1 MTSETWILAA
11 TAASVGL
18 LHTLLGPDHYLPF
31 IAMAKAGEWSR
42 PKTILVT
49 ILCGIGHVGSSV
61 VLGLIG
67 IAFGISLYKLQS
79 IESFRGN
86 IVAWALIAFG
96 LVYFIWGMKR
106 AFKRIPHSHG
116 HVHIDGTFHN
126 HVHAHAEEHSHV
138 HTDATGKS
146 LTPWVLFTIFVFGPC
161 EPLIPLL
168 MYPAAQKSMAGMI
181 VIAVIFGAVT
191 IATMLTVVLFGQAG
205 LNFLPVGKLERF
217 SHALAGFV
225 IFASGAGIVFL
236 GL

>member
-1 MTSETWILAA
+1 MTSEIWILAV

-31 IAMAKAGEWSR
+31 IAMAKVGEWSR

-67 IAFGISLYKLQS
+67 IALGISLYKLQS

-86 IVAWALIAFG
+86 IVAWAFIALG
-96 LVYFIWGMKR
+96 LAYFIWGLRRAIKR
-106 AFKRIPHSHG
+106 VPHSHG
-116 HVHIDGTFHN
+116 HIHIDGTH
-126 HVHAHAEEHSHV
+126 HEHEHGHTGEHSHV
-138 HTDATGKS
+138 HVENGSKR

-168 MYPAAQKSMAGMI
+168 MYPAARESLSGTVI
-181 VIAVIFGAVT
+181 VATVFGLVT
-191 IATMLTVVLFGQAG
+191 ITTMLTVVLLGQAG
-205 LNFLPVGKLERF
+205 LSFLPLGKLERF